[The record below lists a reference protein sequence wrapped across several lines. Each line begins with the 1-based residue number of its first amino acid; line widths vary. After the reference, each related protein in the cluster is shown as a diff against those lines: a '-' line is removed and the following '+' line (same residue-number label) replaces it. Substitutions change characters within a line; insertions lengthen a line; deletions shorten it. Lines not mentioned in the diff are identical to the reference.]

1 VTARHEKYSA
11 DGISG
16 FVNDLNGAV
25 RKNPI
30 AAGLVGTGILW
41 MFFGGSRVFDFG
53 KALPA
58 AGTQVSG
65 AVSAAAAATRGAVGG
80 ALSGTASRV
89 NDASRHVADAI
100 AASADNAATTLHDAA
115 SAGIEA
121 FSPNGDGVR
130 TMVRADR
137 ESGTTSDV
145 TGGGLGNSLQ
155 QNLTTAFGRQ
165 PLFLGAIGLA
175 IGAGLASSLPSTEI
189 EQDLM
194 GEAGTAVKD
203 RIQETAEFASERV
216 QHILEDVKKEV
227 AAQGLTP
234 AAAKEGFKGLGEKVK
249 SAATNS
255 GDAIKHRLS

>member
-1 VTARHEKYSA
+1 MTARHEKYSA

-16 FVNDLNGAV
+16 FVNDLNGAI

-89 NDASRHVADAI
+89 SDASRHVADAI
-100 AASADNAATTLHDAA
+100 AASADNAATALHDAA
-115 SAGIEA
+115 SAGFEA
-121 FSPNGDGVR
+121 FSPNGNGVR

-137 ESGTTSDV
+137 ESGATSGV
-145 TGGGLGNSLQ
+145 TGGGNSLQ
-155 QNLTTAFGRQ
+155 QNLTATFGRQ
-165 PLFLGAIGLA
+165 PLLLGAIGLA
-175 IGAGLASSLPSTEI
+175 IGAGLASALPSTET

-203 RIQETAEFASERV
+203 KIQETAEFASERA
-216 QHILEDVKKEV
+216 QNILEDVKKEV
-227 AAQGLTP
+227 AAHGLTP
-234 AAAKEGFKGLGEKVK
+234 AAAKEGLKGLAGKVK